1 MKLGIGLPNH
11 IADVPGPAVAQW
23 SRRGEEL
30 GFESV
35 ATIDRLFSSGVDS
48 LIALAT
54 AAGATSELTLVTNV
68 LLAPMYPVIP
78 LAKQLVSL
86 ARVSGGRLTVGLGV
100 GNRSDEYAG
109 TGADFHRRGRAL
121 DAQVERL
128 RSLWAGEPL
137 ADGTALCAAPVRIPL
152 LFGGRSAATVRRVVT
167 TGDGWAAGAVRLY
180 DEQADVAARI
190 RSGWQDAGRPARPYL
205 QASVNFALGPA
216 ETVAAGRD
224 HLARY
229 YAFAPGYAQVNVADM
244 VCSAAD
250 ARDTVRR
257 YRDLGFDRLLF
268 HPTSASVEQ
277 VDYLA
282 DAILGCL

>member
-11 IADVPGPAVAQW
+11 IADVPGPAVVQW
-23 SRRGEEL
+23 ARRAEEL

-54 AAGATSELTLVTNV
+54 AAGVTDELILVTNV

-86 ARVSGGRLTVGLGV
+86 AQVSGGRVAVGLGV
-100 GNRSDEYAG
+100 GNRRDEYAG
-109 TGADFHRRGRAL
+109 TGADFQRRGRTL
-121 DAQVERL
+121 DTQVERL
-128 RSLWAGEPL
+128 RSLWAGERL
-137 ADGTALCAAPVRIPL
+137 ADDTALCAAPVRIPL
-152 LFGGRSAATVRRVVT
+152 LFGGRSAATVRRVVA
-167 TGDGWAAGAVRLY
+167 TGDGWAAGAVRHY
-180 DEQADVAARI
+180 EEQAALAARI
-190 RSGWQDAGRPARPYL
+190 GAGWRDAGRPARPYL
-205 QASVNFALGPA
+205 QASVNFGLGPA
-216 ETVAAGRD
+216 DVVAAGRD

-250 ARDTVRR
+250 ARDTVSR
-257 YRDLGFDRLLF
+257 YRDLGFDRVLF

-282 DAILGCL
+282 DAILGCR

>member
-54 AAGATSELTLVTNV
+54 AAGATNELTLVTNV

-137 ADGTALCAAPVRIPL
+137 ADGTALCGAPVRIPL

-205 QASVNFALGPA
+205 QASV
-216 ETVAAGRD
+216 
-224 HLARY
+224 
-229 YAFAPGYAQVNVADM
+229 
-244 VCSAAD
+244 
-250 ARDTVRR
+250 
-257 YRDLGFDRLLF
+257 
-268 HPTSASVEQ
+268 
-277 VDYLA
+277 
-282 DAILGCL
+282 